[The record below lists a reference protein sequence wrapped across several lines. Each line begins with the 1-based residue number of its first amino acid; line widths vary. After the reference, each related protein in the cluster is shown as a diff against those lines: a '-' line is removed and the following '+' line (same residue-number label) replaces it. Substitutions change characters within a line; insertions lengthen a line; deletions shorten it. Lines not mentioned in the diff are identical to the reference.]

1 MDLAL
6 KTKYVGFSLF
16 FSFFFLICAKNSLWW
31 FTTENLFGFIFVS
44 LEVNIWVQRVP
55 SHSYYYHFYNREQH
69 GRQILS
75 QLVNVKW
82 VAFGMHIFSHKLKCR
97 NSYKVF
103 QLEDIYCVST
113 WKQQG
118 IPVKNFFTV
127 SIWVVS
133 QIQFLNNLLFF
144 KIFILSFM
152 M

>member
-1 MDLAL
+1 MQ
-6 KTKYVGFSLF
+6 GFSFLF
-16 FSFFFLICAKNSLWW
+16 NMCKIFITVIYWESLW
-31 FTTENLFGFIFVS
+31 LHFVS

-82 VAFGMHIFSHKLKCR
+82 VAFGMYIFSHKLKCKD
-97 NSYKVF
+97 SYKVF

-118 IPVKNFFTV
+118 IPVKNIFTV

-133 QIQFLNNLLFF
+133 QIQFLNNLLLFQ
-144 KIFILSFM
+144 IFILSFM